1 MATTRCA
8 ILSAMH
14 DGSRKTIFAAFAAN
28 LGIAIAKFI
37 GFAFTGAASM
47 LSEAVHSVADTT
59 NQGLLL
65 LGGKKARRAPTER
78 HPFGFGRERYFWA
91 FIVALVIFALGSAFA
106 IVEGIDKVR
115 HPEHLDSAAW
125 AIGILSV
132 SVALETF
139 SFRTAAKEARK
150 SKGNQTWF
158 GYINSAKAPEIPL
171 VLLEDLGA
179 LIGLAVALGAV
190 ALTLVTDNG
199 RWDGVGAILIG
210 VVLGAISILL
220 AIKMKS
226 LLIGESADA
235 NDISAIRA
243 AILDAPNTHDLI
255 HLRTQHFG
263 PDELLVAA
271 KVTFADDLH
280 GQSLA
285 DAIDATERRIRDAVP
300 TSLYLFIEPDV
311 RHVEEVPQP

>member
-1 MATTRCA
+1 MQ
-8 ILSAMH
+8 
-14 DGSRKTIFAAFAAN
+14 DGSRKTILAAFAAN

-47 LSEAVHSVADTT
+47 LSEGVHSVADTT

-65 LGGKKARRAPTER
+65 LGSKKARRAPTER

-106 IVEGIDKVR
+106 IVEGIDAVR
-115 HPEHLDSAAW
+115 HPEPLDSAVW
-125 AIGILSV
+125 AIGILGV
-132 SVALETF
+132 SVLLESF

-150 SKGNQTWF
+150 SKGDQTWF
-158 GYINSAKAPEIPL
+158 VYINSAKAPEIPL
-171 VLLEDLGA
+171 VLLEDFGA
-179 LIGLAVALGAV
+179 LIGLAVALSAV
-190 ALTLVTDNG
+190 TLTLATDNG
-199 RWDGVGAILIG
+199 RWDGVGAIIIG

-235 NDISAIRA
+235 HDVAAIRA
-243 AILDAPNTHDLI
+243 AILSAPHTNDLI

-263 PDELLVAA
+263 PDELLVTA
-271 KVTFADDLH
+271 KIVFGDSLH

-311 RHVEEVPQP
+311 RHEGEVPQP